1 MATRLVVNE
10 GSSKYPETETKT
22 PPFWRAAYGSVSND
36 DLVQSLENRIRQLG
50 LGLPVPFL
58 PYHRPAPVTTLLG
71 RTVEHL
77 ALLKRVLADG
87 VPQTT
92 VQGWLLE
99 ERRHYRLPVVGAVLV
114 DVRGQVA

>member
-22 PPFWRAAYGSVSND
+22 PPFWRAAYGGVSND
-36 DLVQSLENRIRQLG
+36 DLVQSLEGRIRQLS

-58 PYHRPAPVTTLLG
+58 PYYRPAPVATLLG
-71 RTVEHL
+71 EAVEHL

-87 VPQTT
+87 VPPTT
-92 VQGWLLE
+92 AHVRVLE
-99 ERRHYRLPVVGAVLV
+99 ERRNNRLPVVVPSS
-114 DVRGQVA
+114 